1 MVLRVAELFAGVG
14 GFRLGFEG
22 PVEGPRNP
30 AYKVVWSNQWEP
42 SAKKQH
48 ATEVY
53 TARWN
58 MVPREHDTD
67 EYVVD
72 IGDADIH
79 VNKDIH
85 TIHAD
90 EIPDFDLLCGG
101 FPCQDYSV
109 AKTANKAVGIQG
121 KKGVL
126 WWDIRRII
134 EAKKPSIVLLE
145 NVDRLLK
152 SPTSQRGR
160 DFAVML
166 ASLDELGYVV
176 EWRSLNAAEYGMPQR
191 RRRVFILA
199 FSKESKHY
207 HTLMEEEPISYLTS
221 SGITA
226 KAFPIETPMLLSCPS
241 FPLRTKKKADLAE
254 VSLEFNKGAKKT
266 SASPFKKC
274 GMVRDGIAYTFD
286 GVANYAGPYTTLGD
300 ILLKPSKIPEEYY
313 ISPDDVL
320 KPKGW
325 KYLKGAKKEQREG
338 TDGFTYSYNEGA
350 MKFPDPLDNAS
361 RTIITGEGGSTPS
374 RFKHV
379 VVFRPPKSK
388 MESLKLHSK
397 IHASVRTE
405 LKMKKNEWIRRL
417 TPIELE
423 RLNMFPD
430 NHTVGTT
437 DGKRAFFMGN
447 ALVVGIIERLAQVIN
462 TNGVLNQSDMD
473 LNLSRIELDR
483 KWFEGKGSKA
493 RILKSKELRRKMNE
507 ESEGWTS
514 YSSPTDTKDSH
525 VQNCEKIW
533 EMSHEIQGHQLWFGK
548 PGKDFKKIGKSHDMR
563 PYVTKDKLPPH
574 KSKNKSD
581 LDTFAQLA
589 LKFAELMNHKT
600 ADEITDI
607 YRLLARIWRPSTDL
621 DHRIVKLNG
630 KESVIWSPDIH
641 ILQRINEIDSN
652 LLGLLMVTEGIAR
665 NEDVLYFNR
674 IKTDKNGS
682 QIKNEDG
689 TPSRD
694 FSPGP
699 GRQNNVATM
708 LMLIDL
714 AHDLDNTDP
723 KFRKL
728 WDKLTPRVQ
737 PVGLSLK
744 DMMQLVGLE

>member
-1 MVLRVAELFAGVG
+1 MALRVVELFAGVG

-22 PVEGPRNP
+22 PVQGPHNP

-42 SAKKQH
+42 SSKKQH

-53 TARWN
+53 TARWKMQTDDADSEVFRGSTN
-58 MVPREHDTD
+58 EHDL
-67 EYVVD
+67 
-72 IGDADIH
+72 H

-85 TIHAD
+85 TIHTD

-126 WWDIRRII
+126 WWDIHRII

-207 HTLMEEEPISYLTS
+207 PLLSNCDPLSYLYE

-226 KAFPIETPMLLSCPS
+226 KAFPIKRPMLISCP
-241 FPLRTKKKADLAE
+241 PLSLRQKKESDLAA

-266 SASPFKKC
+266 SSSPFKKC
-274 GMVRDGIAYTFD
+274 GMMRDGIAYTFD
-286 GVANYAGPYTTLGD
+286 GIPDYQGPLTTLSD
-300 ILLKPSKIPEEYY
+300 VLLKPAKIPTEYY
-313 ISPDDVL
+313 IAPEDVL

-388 MESLKLHSK
+388 MESLRLTSK
-397 IHASVRTE
+397 NHGKVRIE

-430 NHTVGTT
+430 DHTVGPT

-447 ALVVGIIERLAQVIN
+447 ALVVGIIERLAE
-462 TNGVLNQSDMD
+462 VL
-473 LNLSRIELDR
+473 
-483 KWFEGKGSKA
+483 
-493 RILKSKELRRKMNE
+493 
-507 ESEGWTS
+507 
-514 YSSPTDTKDSH
+514 
-525 VQNCEKIW
+525 VQN
-533 EMSHEIQGHQLWFGK
+533 
-548 PGKDFKKIGKSHDMR
+548 
-563 PYVTKDKLPPH
+563 
-574 KSKNKSD
+574 
-581 LDTFAQLA
+581 
-589 LKFAELMNHKT
+589 
-600 ADEITDI
+600 
-607 YRLLARIWRPSTDL
+607 
-621 DHRIVKLNG
+621 
-630 KESVIWSPDIH
+630 
-641 ILQRINEIDSN
+641 
-652 LLGLLMVTEGIAR
+652 
-665 NEDVLYFNR
+665 
-674 IKTDKNGS
+674 
-682 QIKNEDG
+682 
-689 TPSRD
+689 
-694 FSPGP
+694 
-699 GRQNNVATM
+699 
-708 LMLIDL
+708 
-714 AHDLDNTDP
+714 
-723 KFRKL
+723 
-728 WDKLTPRVQ
+728 
-737 PVGLSLK
+737 
-744 DMMQLVGLE
+744 

>member
-1 MVLRVAELFAGVG
+1 MPLRVVELFAGVG

-22 PVEGPRNP
+22 PVQGPRNP
-30 AYKVVWSNQWEP
+30 AFKVVWSNQWEP
-42 SAKKQH
+42 STKKQH

-58 MVPREHDTD
+58 MQPRKNDSD
-67 EYVVD
+67 EYFGEVED
-72 IGDADIH
+72 SDLHI
-79 VNKDIH
+79 NKDIH
-85 TIHAD
+85 TIHTD

-126 WWDIRRII
+126 WWDIHRII

-207 HTLMEEEPISYLTS
+207 QTLVNDEPITYLSQT
-221 SGITA
+221 GVTA
-226 KAFPIETPMLLSCPS
+226 KAFAIHRHMLLSCPS
-241 FPLRTKKKADLAE
+241 FPLKNKSNADLAE

-266 SASPFKKC
+266 STSPFKKC
-274 GMVRDGIAYTFD
+274 GMMRDGIAYTFD
-286 GVANYAGPYTTLGD
+286 GVANYTGPSTTLGD
-300 ILLKPSKIPEEYY
+300 VLIQPPKVPEEYY
-313 ISPDDVL
+313 ISPGDVL

-397 IHASVRTE
+397 THENVRTE

-430 NHTVGTT
+430 NHTAGPT

-447 ALVVGIIERLAQVIN
+447 ALVVGIIERLAE
-462 TNGVLNQSDMD
+462 VL
-473 LNLSRIELDR
+473 
-483 KWFEGKGSKA
+483 
-493 RILKSKELRRKMNE
+493 
-507 ESEGWTS
+507 
-514 YSSPTDTKDSH
+514 
-525 VQNCEKIW
+525 
-533 EMSHEIQGHQLWFGK
+533 
-548 PGKDFKKIGKSHDMR
+548 
-563 PYVTKDKLPPH
+563 
-574 KSKNKSD
+574 
-581 LDTFAQLA
+581 AQ
-589 LKFAELMNHKT
+589 
-600 ADEITDI
+600 D
-607 YRLLARIWRPSTDL
+607 
-621 DHRIVKLNG
+621 
-630 KESVIWSPDIH
+630 
-641 ILQRINEIDSN
+641 
-652 LLGLLMVTEGIAR
+652 
-665 NEDVLYFNR
+665 
-674 IKTDKNGS
+674 
-682 QIKNEDG
+682 
-689 TPSRD
+689 
-694 FSPGP
+694 
-699 GRQNNVATM
+699 
-708 LMLIDL
+708 
-714 AHDLDNTDP
+714 
-723 KFRKL
+723 
-728 WDKLTPRVQ
+728 
-737 PVGLSLK
+737 
-744 DMMQLVGLE
+744 

>member
-1 MVLRVAELFAGVG
+1 MALRVVELFAGVG

-22 PVEGPRNP
+22 PVEGPGNP

-42 SAKKQH
+42 STKKQH

-58 MVPREHDTD
+58 MNPREDD
-67 EYVVD
+67 SEEYVSEID
-72 IGDADIH
+72 GSDIH

-85 TIHAD
+85 TIHTD

-134 EAKKPSIVLLE
+134 EAKNPSIVLLE

-241 FPLRTKKKADLAE
+241 FPLRSKKKADLAE

-313 ISPDDVL
+313 ISPEDVL

-374 RFKHV
+374 RFKHA

-388 MESLKLHSK
+388 VESLKLNSK
-397 IHASVRTE
+397 MHQKVRKE
-405 LKMKKNEWIRRL
+405 LNMKKNEWIRRL

-430 NHTVGTT
+430 NHTLGPT

-447 ALVVGIIERLAQVIN
+447 ALVVGIIERLAE
-462 TNGVLNQSDMD
+462 VLASD
-473 LNLSRIELDR
+473 E
-483 KWFEGKGSKA
+483 
-493 RILKSKELRRKMNE
+493 
-507 ESEGWTS
+507 
-514 YSSPTDTKDSH
+514 
-525 VQNCEKIW
+525 
-533 EMSHEIQGHQLWFGK
+533 
-548 PGKDFKKIGKSHDMR
+548 
-563 PYVTKDKLPPH
+563 
-574 KSKNKSD
+574 
-581 LDTFAQLA
+581 
-589 LKFAELMNHKT
+589 
-600 ADEITDI
+600 
-607 YRLLARIWRPSTDL
+607 
-621 DHRIVKLNG
+621 
-630 KESVIWSPDIH
+630 
-641 ILQRINEIDSN
+641 
-652 LLGLLMVTEGIAR
+652 
-665 NEDVLYFNR
+665 
-674 IKTDKNGS
+674 
-682 QIKNEDG
+682 
-689 TPSRD
+689 
-694 FSPGP
+694 
-699 GRQNNVATM
+699 
-708 LMLIDL
+708 
-714 AHDLDNTDP
+714 
-723 KFRKL
+723 
-728 WDKLTPRVQ
+728 
-737 PVGLSLK
+737 
-744 DMMQLVGLE
+744 